1 MTKNSSGLVCKR
13 NSWLSYW
20 KIICKLRGNFD
31 GRLKCS
37 KHGIWLDRNEAKWPK
52 RIKFPTR
59 NIHALIFNS
68 HSKVFIFTRFLIS
81 LSEFKH
87 GWAWKAEELCES
99 ETNGANCNENRWTI
113 SFLPPFDYRS
123 LSHLLSE
130 HEWEEYGWVK
140 EDYFSMSCIFNV
152 SMKKET
158 LEGEQIFNELFD
170 FKLKLF

>member
-1 MTKNSSGLVCKR
+1 MTNFSSGLVCKR

-113 SFLPPFDYRS
+113 SFLPFRLSFTFSFAKRARMRGVRVSERRLFFDELHFQCVY
-123 LSHLLSE
+123 
-130 HEWEEYGWVK
+130 EEG
-140 EDYFSMSCIFNV
+140 DTRGRANF
-152 SMKKET
+152 
-158 LEGEQIFNELFD
+158 
-170 FKLKLF
+170 